1 MVNLDAV
8 EGTFKVG
15 KEPINGAE
23 IQYNVNG
30 TIESLKGEKT
40 LSLQGVQC
48 NGYNNGILN
57 DNSKEFDCNL
67 P

>member
-1 MVNLDAV
+1 VVNLDAV

-48 NGYNNGILN
+48 NGYNNEILN